1 MLKYHFSIRTRSGQS
16 VDNIRIGGI
25 DQPDAERRLRQ
36 MYSNCEVTRCEVK
49 TNEVKLDQSSSIEDI
64 LSLIAR

>member
-25 DQPDAERRLRQ
+25 DQADAERRLRQ

-49 TNEVKLDQSSSIEDI
+49 RNEGRIQVRSATANGGLV
-64 LSLIAR
+64 

>member
-25 DQPDAERRLRQ
+25 DQSDAERRLRQ

-49 TNEVKLDQSSSIEDI
+49 RNEVKLDQSSSIEDI

>member
-25 DQPDAERRLRQ
+25 DQADAERRLRQ

-49 TNEVKLDQSSSIEDI
+49 RNEVKLDQSSSIEDI